1 LGKTIMSGNK
11 SYQLSRRRL
20 LQLSGLA
27 GSSLLLNSCGLSGLT
42 TPIGQLADPLNQ
54 RVGEL
59 LLKRQ
64 ALVPEFSW
72 RQIERKALLINSLE
86 TTPEIDPAK
95 FQLIVNGAVKQPM
108 QFSLAQLQQLP
119 LTSMIIR
126 HICVEGWAAIVQWGG
141 VRLYDLARLV
151 QPQAGAK
158 YVYFKSDDGYS
169 SSWDIASALHPQTLM
184 AYQMNGAPLPIDNGA
199 PLRLAAPI
207 KLGYKQSKWVTEI
220 TFTDRLSASTGY
232 WEDQGYEWFGGL

>member
-1 LGKTIMSGNK
+1 MNEHK
-11 SYQLSRRRL
+11 LSRRRL

-64 ALVPEFSW
+64 TLVPEFSW

-151 QPQAGAK
+151 QPTAGAK